1 MKSPNSSGAARR
13 VHFLSQNRPGPRMGM
28 GHYERLLIHHL
39 MAESSREEW
48 QFDFT
53 CDGRVPSE
61 AIRADPS
68 MHPDFASVN
77 GLGFATVRLANWPW
91 PLVCA
96 VMNRRLIGRAA
107 KPAPDLFHSLAL
119 SFPTPSGHPA
129 VYTIHDLPPARFSDE
144 GKLPKWSK
152 QAVRDAQLIIT
163 PSHFGKRE
171 VVDLLDADPA
181 KIEVVPY
188 GLEHDRFNQDVPV
201 ADAATLTQLGIS
213 GSFLIYAGGH
223 SQRKNIPALLEAWK
237 IVAPRHPELTL
248 VLAGPQGLKTLVET
262 HGAPH
267 AVAPGYVDRNLLPS
281 VMRAARALVFPS
293 IYEGFGMPPQEAMA
307 MGVPVVAS
315 RAGGAVPEVV
325 GDAGVLAEDGTPEA
339 LAHAI
344 EQLICDPDLEAR
356 LRLAGPER
364 AKLFSW
370 PQHART
376 VLGLYQSELS

>member
-1 MKSPNSSGAARR
+1 MPRI
-13 VHFLSQNRPGPRMGM
+13 HFLSQNGPGPRMGM

-53 CDGRVPSE
+53 CNGRVSSE
-61 AIRADPS
+61 AIRADAS
-68 MHPDFASVN
+68 MHPDFASVDA
-77 GLGFATVRLANWPW
+77 LGFSTVRLADWPW
-91 PLVCA
+91 PIVRA
-96 VMNRRLIGRAA
+96 VMNRRLGARGSNQ
-107 KPAPDLFHSLAL
+107 KQTPDLFHSLAL
-119 SFPTPSGHPA
+119 TFPAPA
-129 VYTIHDLPPARFSDE
+129 LSPAIYTIHDLPPARFSDE
-144 GKLPKWSK
+144 GKLPKWSR
-152 QAVRDAQLIIT
+152 QAAREARLIMT
-163 PSHFGKRE
+163 PSEFGKRE
-171 VVDLLDADPA
+171 LVELLDADPA
-181 KIEVVPY
+181 KIVVVPY
-188 GLEHDRFNQDVPV
+188 GLEHDHFNQNVP
-201 ADAATLTQLGIS
+201 AAAAATLAQLGID
-213 GSFLIYAGGH
+213 GPFLIYAGGH

-248 VLAGPQGLKTLVET
+248 VLAGPQGLKTLIEI
-262 HGAPH
+262 HGAPRTIS
-267 AVAPGYVDRNLLPS
+267 PGYVDRNLLPS

-315 RAGGAVPEVV
+315 RTGGAVPEVV

-364 AKLFSW
+364 AQLFSW

-376 VLGLYQSELS
+376 VLGLYQSLLS